1 MATIGEVNAKGT
13 DTELKGEVEGLP
25 YMLYFGV
32 FFDGTS
38 TFIYDGHTDGSQE

>member
-1 MATIGEVNAKGT
+1 MATIGEVNAKGP
-13 DTELKGEVEGLP
+13 DTESKREVEGLP

-38 TFIYDGHTDGSQE
+38 SFIYDGQKDGSQE